1 MTDDDEGGV
10 WWWLEVGWHGRR
22 SLVVERRKGDE
33 TPSSH
38 DQRHLG
44 TIGSLGRWKKKEINA
59 ACCRGH
65 GDLRMETGLRR
76 ASGGVMG
83 SWRRAMGCI
92 GAVGRGEGA
101 RQKEMV
107 YWQAGKVF
115 SHPPIRIRSPFV
127 AANIWQ
133 GWRCWSEDGSNMGVS
148 SWICPSTQPGD
159 RPCPGR
165 PFRGHDPKRC
175 GRK

>member
-1 MTDDDEGGV
+1 MGGGR
-10 WWWLEVGWHGRR
+10 WLWKE
-22 SLVVERRKGDE
+22 ERGDE

-38 DQRHLG
+38 DKRHLG

-92 GAVGRGEGA
+92 GAVGKRGGRTSKRNGLLA
-101 RQKEMV
+101 
-107 YWQAGKVF
+107 
-115 SHPPIRIRSPFV
+115 S
-127 AANIWQ
+127 WQ
-133 GWRCWSEDGSNMGVS
+133 GLFS
-148 SWICPSTQPGD
+148 PTHPY
-159 RPCPGR
+159 
-165 PFRGHDPKRC
+165 PKPVC
-175 GRK
+175 GRQYLAGLALLV